1 MHFKKLCV
9 LGRQIQRNKM
19 KRETLGGDLMG
30 EYPSFISLQLSK
42 IQTVKCS
49 YCQSELP
56 WSARDSN
63 GRCPECG
70 ANEIKTFVE
79 NFI

>member
-1 MHFKKLCV
+1 
-9 LGRQIQRNKM
+9 M
-19 KRETLGGDLMG
+19 KSKIMRGDLMG
-30 EYPSFISLQLSK
+30 DYPNFISLRSTK

-56 WSARDSN
+56 WSTRDSN

-70 ANEIKTFVE
+70 ASEIKTSVE